1 MSELIES
8 AEGVSPATAQQLQII
23 AGSMGAVLTVM
34 AGLIAWT
41 SISGAGK
48 IPTPENVRIINLL
61 TTVAMLVA
69 VSCIVASEIAWR
81 SLLKKSAGPLG
92 GRVQIAFI
100 IRLALR
106 EGAGLLG
113 MVVAY
118 LAALNG
124 VLRVYPAYWVNGAPF
139 ALFLGFLAAHWPS
152 AETLAVEARE
162 ILGS

>member
-1 MSELIES
+1 MVSINRSCCAGNTPMTADAPLGIKQLIPLLE
-8 AEGVSPATAQQLQII
+8 AAAKLP
-23 AGSMGAVLTVM
+23 
-34 AGLIAWT
+34 
-41 SISGAGK
+41 GK
-48 IPTPENVRIINLL
+48 GPLA
-61 TTVAMLVA
+61 TVAMLVA